1 MKKLTK
7 FSMLFAS
14 LALVMGA
21 GLVGEDVKSV
31 SAEESVYKTLSFPD
45 DNQENNKVSS
55 YYDTWT
61 AKMGND
67 EYKIVNANNNS
78 WKNDWTYIKFGNKST
93 DSVGSITTPMFANT
107 ISKVGLTY
115 DKINY
120 SSSLNGV
127 TLQYS
132 TDGESFTDI
141 GTFAKVAFSTQ
152 YVEIPTQV
160 ENAYYRVVFDCKSA
174 AKNGVV
180 TISQLDF
187 YTEQAIETVEV
198 ESITGTDIELFEG
211 NTESIELT
219 YAPASTTQKAV
230 TYTSQNEA
238 VATVDEDGVVTGV
251 KAGSTTIKVASKDK
265 PSVTTNINVTV
276 VAKAVKQ
283 HAGTLEDPF
292 SVADALLVAEE
303 TGSTATEEKYYIKG
317 IVSAGSID
325 TNYGNATF
333 QLVDTLEDEQV
344 FTAFR
349 FKDVDNEKFTDD
361 SKIEVYDEIVVYA
374 SIIMY
379 NDLVPET
386 NYGQLVSVKSVAAES
401 FINDWKAMRAA
412 NNDSLCEA
420 ILNHKE
426 DVVALLARYKELGSY
441 QKGLVDAAMDLNCTI
456 GVSVAYANNVIH
468 NGAKTDADLGLSS
481 GVLIKTNNAKT
492 SKAAVLAVSALVL
505 LSFGGFVVLKKFR
518 KAK

>member
-31 SAEESVYKTLSFPD
+31 SAEENVYKTLDFATDVDAPD
-45 DNQENNKVSS
+45 ISS
-55 YYDTWT
+55 YTDSWETKS
-61 AKMGND
+61 AEGD
-67 EYKIVNANNNS
+67 VYKIVNANNN
-78 WKNDWTYIKFGNKST
+78 KNGWNYIKFGSKKAA
-93 DSVGSITTPMFANT
+93 SVGSITTPMFANT
-107 ISKVGLTY
+107 ISKVDLTLE
-115 DKINY
+115 KISY
-120 SSSLNGV
+120 SSAINSV
-127 TLQYS
+127 KLQSS
-132 TDGESFTDI
+132 TDGTTFTDVA
-141 GTFAKVAFSTQ
+141 TFTTKANST
-152 YVEIPTQV
+152 VSVTVSDSV
-160 ENAYYRVVFDCKSA
+160 ENSYYRIQFDC
-174 AKNGVV
+174 AKAGGNGAITVCGV
-180 TISQLDF
+180 SF
-187 YTEQAIETVEV
+187 YTEQAIKTVEV

-349 FKDVDNEKFTDD
+349 FKDVDNERFTDD

-379 NDLVPET
+379 NGLVPET